1 MSLDNRWATNA
12 AKSDSSILDGCSP
25 TNMQVSLHVDILLSG
40 ESGDVLEKVAILIP
54 SNDSDV
60 N

>member
-1 MSLDNRWATNA
+1 
-12 AKSDSSILDGCSP
+12 
-25 TNMQVSLHVDILLSG
+25 MQVSLHVDILLSG

-60 N
+60 SSTKAEKEADTKTKAETDKTSRL